1 MSDDAILSRPA
12 PGPGARLA
20 YGEGPAQFGD
30 LRLPGGGGPH
40 PVVVALHGGYWRAR
54 YDLEYMGHACAALA
68 ADGLATWN
76 VEYRRIGNR
85 GGGWPGT
92 FADVARAIDYLRE
105 LAPAHGLDLG
115 CVVALGHSAGGH
127 LALWAAG
134 RRRIPAGSPV
144 WSEEPLPLRGVV
156 ALAAVSD
163 LRRAWELRLSGGAV
177 KQLMG
182 GTPEQIRERY
192 AAASPAELLPLG
204 VRQVLIHGT
213 EDDSVPYAISR
224 DHQAAAEAAGDD
236 ATLVTLP
243 GAGHFETVDPRSR
256 EWPAVR
262 DAVTALLRT
271 GAA

>member
-1 MSDDAILSRPA
+1 
-12 PGPGARLA
+12 
-20 YGEGPAQFGD
+20 
-30 LRLPGGGGPH
+30 
-40 PVVVALHGGYWRAR
+40 
-54 YDLEYMGHACAALA
+54 MGHLCAALA
-68 ADGLATWN
+68 AGGVATWN

-92 FADVARAIDYLRE
+92 FEDVARAVDYLRE

-115 CVVALGHSAGGH
+115 RVVALGHSAGGH

-134 RRRIPAGSPV
+134 RRRIPAESPV
-144 WSEEPLPLRGVV
+144 YSDAPLRLRGVV

-163 LRRAWELRLSGGAV
+163 LRRAWELRLSDGAV

-182 GTPEQIRERY
+182 GTPEQFPERY

-224 DHQAAAEAAGDD
+224 DYQAAAVAAGDD
-236 ATLVTLP
+236 AALVTLP
-243 GAGHFETVDPRSR
+243 GAGHFETVDPTSR

-262 DAVTALLRT
+262 SAVTALLRT